1 MSPAEGRVA
10 FEAFAAEIGSR
21 ADTFVSLSRS
31 AAGPALGCSLYPHGI
46 GDKWIIRAEAND
58 FAELLEAIR
67 EAWANNSEA
76 HALKIVR
83 EMALAIIDL
92 TDQIGEC
99 TDASLRARF
108 DAADVTRYAAHAVA
122 AANEM
127 AGNGPFSIVAL
138 AGANDAVAA

>member
-1 MSPAEGRVA
+1 MTPAEADKA
-10 FEAFAAEIGSR
+10 FLAFAAEIGSN
-21 ADTFVSLSRS
+21 AHIFVHLSRGG
-31 AAGPALGCSLYPHGI
+31 AGAMRCSLNPKGI
-46 GDKWIIRAEAND
+46 VDRWTISAQAND
-58 FAELLEAIR
+58 FADLLEAIR